1 MTVKFKN
8 PFSRQRTFR
17 DITKESP
24 EAVKATMCTLP
35 ADAKVNVYKCKE
47 SIIIHSKNRNT
58 ECASISNSKGYG
70 YVQEWELVYMLEN
83 ILKKSNDDVVMCVSP
98 NGTIYLH
105 VKDGVALVN

>member
-1 MTVKFKN
+1 MSVKFKN
-8 PFSRQRTFR
+8 PFSKQQIFR
-17 DITKESP
+17 DITKESHDV
-24 EAVKATMCTLP
+24 VKATMSTLP
-35 ADAKVNVYKCKE
+35 ADTIVKVYGCGE

-83 ILKKSNDDVVMCVSP
+83 ILKKSNNDVVMRVSP
-98 NGTIYLH
+98 NGIIYLY